1 MIMGAYV
8 PKMIKGY
15 TEEGKIKMIAFV
27 INKNHENYI
36 ESLSEAETAYM
47 ISRAQG
53 FLGTAN
59 EYLDKTRESLQNLG
73 LNDNYLKR
81 LHNRIKNKNFT

>member
-15 TEEGKIKMIAFV
+15 TEEGKINMIAFV

-36 ESLSEAETAYM
+36 KSLSEAETAYM